1 MRVAGSDF
9 VILSTTRIGL
19 ISWNGGFMSA
29 NSINVIPALHT
40 SAYTWGGEGREG
52 QGEGW
57 DRRGR
62 RGKRQGEGWDRK
74 ERGGTGR
81 GLVKNF

>member
-40 SAYTWGGEGREG
+40 SAYRGGRGRERGGIGEGGEG

-57 DRRGR
+57 DRGGR
-62 RGKRQGEGWDRK
+62 DREGF
-74 ERGGTGR
+74 G
-81 GLVKNF
+81 